1 VNFIYQQHGA
11 LKNSRPR
18 PQRTT
23 RPEHHLFE
31 NMDTKYHI
39 LLLGGTGICGVIF
52 TRAALEAG
60 HKLTLYVRNPS
71 KIPTDLS
78 SNANL
83 SVVQGDLG
91 DADGLKKAASCGA
104 DIFISLAGPTLGK
117 REGTPITDALRTLY
131 PLLLAN
137 GTTKRILILSTASY
151 SAPEDSYSIK
161 WFFAINFYIK
171 VIGGD
176 TYEEIKGMAEETVAL
191 GEKIDWT
198 VFRVPLLQGK
208 ELGENDGDVNAV
220 YVGDKKGRDGLHLD
234 RGRLAK
240 WILGELEERK
250 WICACPFLAN
260 A

>member
-1 VNFIYQQHGA
+1 
-11 LKNSRPR
+11 
-18 PQRTT
+18 
-23 RPEHHLFE
+23 
-31 NMDTKYHI
+31 MDTVTKHHI
-39 LLLGGTGICGVIF
+39 LLLGGTGICGTIF

-60 HKLTLYVRNPS
+60 HKLTLYVRTPS
-71 KIPTDLS
+71 KIPSELS

-83 SVVQGDLG
+83 SVVQGEFG
-91 DADGLKKAASCGA
+91 DAEGLKKAAACGA

-117 REGTPITDALRTLY
+117 REGTPITNALQTLY

-151 SAPEDSYSIK
+151 SAPEDTPSIK

-176 TYEEIKGMAEETVAL
+176 TYEEIRGMAEETVAL

-198 VFRVPLLQGK
+198 VFRVPLLHGK
-208 ELGENDGDVNAV
+208 ELGENDGPVNAV
-220 YVGDKKGRDGLHLD
+220 YVGDKKGRDGLNLD
-234 RGRLAK
+234 RGRLAR
-240 WILGELEERK
+240 WILEELEEGK
-250 WICACPFLAN
+250 WMCACPFVAN